1 MENQDYLECITCGKS
16 AVARKMYGNLC
27 FECAQDEGIA
37 QCENCGSVVEYP
49 DGVPVLCDSCGL
61 SISLD

>member
-1 MENQDYLECITCGKS
+1 MENQDYLECFNCGES
-16 AVARKMYGNLC
+16 AAARKMYGNLC
-27 FECAQDEGIA
+27 FECSQVKGFA
-37 QCENCGSVVEYP
+37 QCENCDAVVEYP